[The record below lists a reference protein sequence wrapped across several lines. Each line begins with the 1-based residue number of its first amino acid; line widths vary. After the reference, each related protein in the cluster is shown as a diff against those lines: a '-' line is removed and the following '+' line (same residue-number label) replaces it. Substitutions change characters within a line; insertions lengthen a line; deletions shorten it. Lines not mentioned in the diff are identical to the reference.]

1 MAVTETQAI
10 RDFANRGTWIC
21 LKWGLPT
28 SGVTALLI
36 GTALGLSNWNGLV
49 ATALFLPPTVLV
61 VGALYPYLCLRL
73 LAGWALRHRPGD
85 APGARLNRILE
96 LPWRGTAFTMVP
108 IWLVGGF
115 FFSFAIVNWFDKELF
130 YLLVG
135 TLITGCFGVVLAAP
149 VGLDL
154 EKLVLPHALEEQRQH
169 LTVTRQT
176 GLFRPRQSWF
186 LPFTYATSI
195 LALLVMSMSVVAGKL
210 YRFHDTLRQQL
221 SEEAQRFAGELQTV
235 VNDSLVRE
243 LGMEL
248 ACVCLLVLVLPTL
261 TYGLLARRQ
270 AHSAEAVGKA
280 IEGLANGRVVSPE
293 WASTDEIGDLSSGM
307 NTVLARLRQLPQR
320 LQDSAT
326 RLLSAGEDLS
336 TANREQQEGLS
347 LQAAALQEAQVTAQE
362 IKQTSVMAAERAEE
376 VLKVTGRSE
385 TLGRLGESAIEE
397 SMTGLSS
404 IQEVVG
410 NLLEHLQ
417 KLQQRASQIGGIT
430 ETVKTLADRS
440 NILALNAAIESVRS
454 GEHGKGFGVV
464 AREIRTLANQSSDAA
479 GRINTILDEVTQAIR
494 EAADIGEQGSRQ
506 LENGLRQMRTSSES
520 LRELSQLAQNNSAAV
535 RQIAAA
541 VTQQNAGI
549 TQVFKAIDELSRNMG
564 DTLNRLT
571 STQEAASTLK
581 VVSEEVGQLARQFDA
596 SRAEP
601 Q

>member
-1 MAVTETQAI
+1 
-10 RDFANRGTWIC
+10 
-21 LKWGLPT
+21 
-28 SGVTALLI
+28 
-36 GTALGLSNWNGLV
+36 
-49 ATALFLPPTVLV
+49 
-61 VGALYPYLCLRL
+61 
-73 LAGWALRHRPGD
+73 
-85 APGARLNRILE
+85 
-96 LPWRGTAFTMVP
+96 
-108 IWLVGGF
+108 
-115 FFSFAIVNWFDKELF
+115 
-130 YLLVG
+130 
-135 TLITGCFGVVLAAP
+135 
-149 VGLDL
+149 
-154 EKLVLPHALEEQRQH
+154 
-169 LTVTRQT
+169 
-176 GLFRPRQSWF
+176 
-186 LPFTYATSI
+186 
-195 LALLVMSMSVVAGKL
+195 
-210 YRFHDTLRQQL
+210 
-221 SEEAQRFAGELQTV
+221 
-235 VNDSLVRE
+235 
-243 LGMEL
+243 MEL

-293 WASTDEIGDLSSGM
+293 WVSTDEIGDLSSGM
-307 NTVLARLRQLPQR
+307 NMVLARLRQLPQR

-326 RLLSAGEDLS
+326 RLLSAGEYLS
-336 TANREQQEGLS
+336 TANLEQQEGLTH
-347 LQAAALQEAQVTAQE
+347 QAAALQEAQVTAQE

-376 VLKVTGRSE
+376 VLKGAGRSE

-397 SMTGLSS
+397 SMAGLAS
-404 IQEVVG
+404 IQEVVD
-410 NLLEHLQ
+410 NLLAQLQ

-494 EAADIGEQGSRQ
+494 DAADIGEQGSRQ

-520 LRELSQLAQNNSAAV
+520 LRELSQLAQHNSAAV

-581 VVSEEVGQLARQFDA
+581 VVSAEVDQLARQFDA
-596 SRAEP
+596 SRAGP